1 VGSADCMRRHSFPN
15 DGSFP
20 RWRATTSVA
29 GSLAIVGEGSWGRKI
44 RRFGGRIRCPR
55 TRICDV
61 RLACG
66 RWRQRRVDRRRRHV
80 GSFLRRPTGQVELGG
95 TLRVLSSSLR
105 LGRLGCDGAHCQT
118 LLVAGPTMV
127 VGPGWPF
134 LLLLGCG
141 AAPVRR
147 LGGVAL
153 GGWTA
158 TVRQDPGR
166 RMDLPGPTTLV
177 GTRTD
182 YSVGPWDYSACAT
195 RHLKAWS
202 TRTTQE

>member
-1 VGSADCMRRHSFPN
+1 VRRRFFLN

-61 RLACG
+61 RLARG

-105 LGRLGCDGAHCQT
+105 PGRLGCDGAHCQT

-127 VGPGWPF
+127 VGPWWPF

-153 GGWTA
+153 G
-158 TVRQDPGR
+158 
-166 RMDLPGPTTLV
+166 RMDGDSEAGPQ
-177 GTRTD
+177 RRQFRRCCD
-182 YSVGPWDYSACAT
+182 YCDPRLGRLQWLCWFATANVCSGRGPCYGRKPSLD
-195 RHLKAWS
+195 LF
-202 TRTTQE
+202 